1 MPNMG
6 QIINAH
12 NKKILKENR
21 NIESGKK
28 CNCKKVKCPISDNKN
43 SCRKDN
49 VVYQA
54 EVKTDKETKTYIGLT
69 SMEFKQRWYKHRSD
83 FLHKENK
90 DSTRLSSYIWNLKDN
105 NIKFEIKWNIIKKV
119 NPIKNGDKICRLCT
133 SEAELIMKSKD
144 NQLNKRTEVMNK
156 CKHRNQFL
164 LKNWKK
170 KKTNQ

>member
-12 NKKILKENR
+12 NKKILKENK
-21 NIESGKK
+21 NIEPGKK
-28 CNCKKVKCPISDNKN
+28 CNCKKVKCPIPDNKN

-133 SEAELIMKSKD
+133 SEAKLIMKSKD
-144 NQLNKRTEVMNK
+144 NQLNKRTEMMNK
-156 CKHRNQFL
+156 CRHRNQFL